1 MQVTM
6 QELLRGYTSG
16 LASALD
22 ALSLDLIEQVTD
34 VLWEARLRRSHI
46 FIAGNGGSAAT
57 ASHMVVDLNKLTV
70 VEGVPSLRA
79 ISLSDN
85 IPSITAWANDMA
97 YESIFSKQLEGMAA
111 PGDVLIAISTSG
123 MSRNVLRAVE
133 VAAARGLTSIG
144 LTGPT
149 GGLIKDLVDI
159 CVMVDSEQT
168 GQIEDVHLAIGHM
181 LSQAILARAQS

>member
-46 FIAGNGGSAAT
+46 FIIGNGGSAAT

-85 IPSITAWANDMA
+85 IPSITAWANDTD
-97 YESIFSKQLEGMAA
+97 YESIFSQQIEGLAT

-149 GGLIKDLVDI
+149 GGLLKDLVDL
-159 CVMVDSEQT
+159 CVIVDSEQT
-168 GQIEDVHLAIGHM
+168 GQIEDVHHAIGHM
-181 LSQAILARAQS
+181 LSQAILTRAQS